1 MSKDGC
7 LSTSLSPSFDSFCI
21 HHLPH
26 PYPFYLYALLHST
39 VILPL
44 LTGVTDTTPLLSIF
58 CIGHDTINH
67 HAFHPTQSD
76 SNSSTDD
83 NYATG
88 PRKRKQRLHVFSSD
102 EEDQGVNDVSQGSL
116 SPLSDNLGLS
126 DDISNT
132 NNNNN
137 NQQDEYNSLSDIDIS
152 NDDDHDD
159 GDGQESF
166 IEVNESTPNA
176 NTAAMD
182 SDYLDPDLYCLRR
195 SNRNRR
201 QQSKYTVR
209 VLPPTPLNYPLS

>member
-1 MSKDGC
+1 M
-7 LSTSLSPSFDSFCI
+7 
-21 HHLPH
+21 
-26 PYPFYLYALLHST
+26 
-39 VILPL
+39 
-44 LTGVTDTTPLLSIF
+44 F

-67 HAFHPTQSD
+67 HAFHSAQSD

-83 NYATG
+83 NYATS
-88 PRKRKQRLHVFSSD
+88 PRKRQQRLPVFSSD
-102 EEDQGVNDVSQGSL
+102 EEDQGANDVLQGSL

-132 NNNNN
+132 NNN

-195 SNRNRR
+195 SNRNKR

-209 VLPPTPLNYPLS
+209 CVLFPYHCNYTLS